1 MHFALC
7 TLILTTEGRNVGKTK
22 TAVLTESPDE
32 SKSGKAKYQEKRRK
46 QAEKKK
52 AEAENLPS
60 QAGKQPIIK
69 VGLKGG
75 ERIKTVVGEILDE
88 KPETAE
94 TRKEEKREK
103 KIKVRGKKYKS
114 ALAKIDKN
122 KLYTLAA
129 AIALVKETSYSS
141 FDGTVE
147 MHLILKKAGSS
158 VNVKLPYPAG
168 KKKRVEIADD
178 KTVEKLKNGKIDFDV
193 LLATPEFMPSL
204 IPYAKMLGPKGLMPN
219 PKAGTL
225 IKDKSAASAS
235 KSAQSVVLKTEKSA
249 PLIHTVVGKVSQ
261 KDKELEDNAST
272 IINAIDK
279 KQIIKVYLKS
289 TMGPSIKI
297 AIT

>member
-1 MHFALC
+1 M
-7 TLILTTEGRNVGKTK
+7 GKTK

-103 KIKVRGKKYKS
+103 KIRVRGKKYKS
-114 ALAKIDKN
+114 ALSKIDKK
-122 KLYTLAA
+122 KLYTLSD

-279 KQIIKVYLKS
+279 KQIMKAYLKS

-297 AIT
+297 AIA